1 MFCGWSPQWEG
12 FYTSSLGGGAWEVT
26 LKNCEI
32 TGNRA
37 TGTNSGC
44 GGGGAEVK
52 SEVTTTTVGQQL
64 IDLKK
69 ALDAGAINQ
78 QEYEQQRKKILNQ
91 K

>member
-1 MFCGWSPQWEG
+1 MA
-12 FYTSSLGGGAWEVT
+12 TSLTKKLVLLAVCAFLVISLGA
-26 LKNCEI
+26 
-32 TGNRA
+32 
-37 TGTNSGC
+37 C